1 MPKKTFTFTT
11 PRESA
16 ADLEPS
22 AVDLQILRKTVDD
35 GVRQLEGARVIAI
48 DRLRPDPTQPRRD
61 MDGQALEQLA
71 ESIRQEGVLQPLL
84 VRYRYEEDDFM
95 IIAGERRYRAAL
107 LAGATEVPAVVKN
120 IDGTRRYVLQ
130 LMENLQREDLNAV
143 DKGRALDHLKTIMPG
158 NWQQM
163 ADLVGLT
170 RRRVEQ
176 LRALPRLPVP
186 LQDAVRANRITED
199 HARTISRLPEP
210 YQEPVLD
217 AVESAGFSTRRTK
230 ALVQRVQ
237 ESLGTEQRVQESL
250 GMEQR
255 VRESLGTEQRQS
267 EIATAMLANDRGNGA
282 AVEGAAEPEV
292 EVSVKGSQE
301 RAPSTST
308 FDQAGAAPAVL
319 TSPLEVVRGVTEALL
334 RSEGARG
341 PRSRLAVPV
350 YERALEFERVLDRMP
365 VLEFQEDRTLLNQI
379 FARIEDKIGRI
390 RGEDL

>member
-16 ADLEPS
+16 ADREPS

-84 VRYRYEEDDFM
+84 VRYCYEEDDFM

-176 LRALPRLPVP
+176 LRALPRLPAP

-237 ESLGTEQRVQESL
+237 ESLGTEQRQ
-250 GMEQR
+250 G
-255 VRESLGTEQRQS
+255 
-267 EIATAMLANDRGNGA
+267 EIGSAIDISSQDKDDQG
-282 AVEGAAEPEV
+282 AVEGAEAGTEKPTDIGS
-292 EVSVKGSQE
+292 SVPTDYA
-301 RAPSTST
+301 RIPP
-308 FDQAGAAPAVL
+308 AAPAGPV
-319 TSPLEVVRGVTEALL
+319 EVVRGVTEALL

>member
-107 LAGATEVPAVVKN
+107 LAGATEIPAVVKN

-176 LRALPRLPVP
+176 LRALPRLPAS

-237 ESLGTEQRVQESL
+237 ESLGTEQQQVGITIDTS
-250 GMEQR
+250 
-255 VRESLGTEQRQS
+255 RQDKDDD
-267 EIATAMLANDRGNGA
+267 AT
-282 AVEGAAEPEV
+282 V
-292 EVSVKGSQE
+292 EVGMAESKLVGSAISLDHAGI
-301 RAPSTST
+301 APTTS
-308 FDQAGAAPAVL
+308 DHAGTVPAAPVGPA
-319 TSPLEVVRGVTEALL
+319 EVVRGVTEALL

>member
-84 VRYRYEEDDFM
+84 VRYRYEDDDFM

-107 LAGATEVPAVVKN
+107 LAGATEIPAVVKN

-176 LRALPRLPVP
+176 LRALPRLPAP

-237 ESLGTEQRVQESL
+237 ESLGTEQRQVEA
-250 GMEQR
+250 G
-255 VRESLGTEQRQS
+255 VT
-267 EIATAMLANDRGNGA
+267 IGA
-282 AVEGAAEPEV
+282 SAQDEDDEGAVEGAV
-292 EVSVKGSQE
+292 EVGMAESKAIDSAVPVGQVGVGPA
-301 RAPSTST
+301 APSN
-308 FDQAGAAPAVL
+308 PV
-319 TSPLEVVRGVTEALL
+319 EVVRGVTEVLL

>member
-176 LRALPRLPVP
+176 LRALPRLPAP

-230 ALVQRVQ
+230 ALVQRV
-237 ESLGTEQRVQESL
+237 
-250 GMEQR
+250 
-255 VRESLGTEQRQS
+255 RESLGTEQHHPGIIGASSQ
-267 EIATAMLANDRGNGA
+267 DRDNGVT
-282 AVEGAAEPEV
+282 VEGSDQVGTAEPTPI
-292 EVSVKGSQE
+292 GSAVPLDQVG
-301 RAPSTST
+301 RAP
-308 FDQAGAAPAVL
+308 AAPVG
-319 TSPLEVVRGVTEALL
+319 PIEVVRGVTEALL

>member
-107 LAGATEVPAVVKN
+107 LAGATEIPAVVKN

-176 LRALPRLPVP
+176 LRALPRLPAP

-237 ESLGTEQRVQESL
+237 ESLGTEQQQVGITIDTS
-250 GMEQR
+250 
-255 VRESLGTEQRQS
+255 RQDKDDD
-267 EIATAMLANDRGNGA
+267 AT
-282 AVEGAAEPEV
+282 V
-292 EVSVKGSQE
+292 EVGMAESKLVGSAISLDHAGI
-301 RAPSTST
+301 APTTS
-308 FDQAGAAPAVL
+308 DHAGIAPTTSDHAGTGPAAPVGPA
-319 TSPLEVVRGVTEALL
+319 EVVRGVTEALL